1 VRAGYGHSQRLPRL
15 LTKSRRLPAPLVQKS
30 SETTIF
36 TIIPVGKFN
45 ARPLLHARKSE
56 CWCTRAAALPPPRR
70 RLTHGKHQQ
79 GLAGNDPL
87 NTALVAQA
95 DQRLR
100 AQYAELALHHSL
112 QAGCVDE
119 CIRRLRRRLL
129 GEAVD
134 GNPEVHVV
142 CSQQQKCEIRAAD
155 RWFMAEARTRL
166 RSRSVSQSALIYAL
180 RFQSGFA
187 CSCSFSAAQRSA
199 AQRSAAQKEQKE

>member
-1 VRAGYGHSQRLPRL
+1 MS
-15 LTKSRRLPAPLVQKS
+15 KKS

-45 ARPLLHARKSE
+45 ARTLLHARKSE
-56 CWCTRAAALPPPRR
+56 CWCTRAAALLPPRR

-100 AQYAELALHHSL
+100 AQHAELALHHSL

-134 GNPEVHVV
+134 GNLEVHVV
-142 CSQQQKCEIRAAD
+142 CSRQQKREVRAAD

-166 RSRSVSQSALIYAL
+166 RSRSVSQSAL
-180 RFQSGFA
+180 FQSGFA

-199 AQRSAAQKEQKE
+199 AQCSAAQKEQKE